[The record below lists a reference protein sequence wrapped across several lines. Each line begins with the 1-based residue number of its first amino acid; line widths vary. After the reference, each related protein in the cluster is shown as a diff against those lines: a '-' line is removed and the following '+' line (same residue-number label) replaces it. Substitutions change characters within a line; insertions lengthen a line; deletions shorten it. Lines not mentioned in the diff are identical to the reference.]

1 MRTILVMAAAL
12 AAVGAIVGGLVVG
25 GFIDV
30 APERVSRTIGE
41 ASIGGPFE
49 LVDGSGKTVDDA
61 QFRGKAMLIYFGF
74 TFCPDICPT
83 ELSAMAD
90 ALDLLPPEVADRVQ
104 PIFITIDP
112 ERDTPA
118 VVGEYAAA
126 FHPRLV
132 GLTGSPEQIQA
143 AARAY
148 RVYYAKQEA
157 ETAGAPYL
165 MAHSS
170 IIYLM
175 DEDGRFARHFSAG
188 TPPADIAAGIAEVV
202 DGD

>member
-1 MRTILVMAAAL
+1 MAAAL

-49 LVDGSGKTVDDA
+49 LVDGSGGPVADA
-61 QFRGKAMLIYFGF
+61 DFRGKAMLIYFGF
-74 TFCPDICPT
+74 TFCPDVCPT

-90 ALDLLPPEVADRVQ
+90 ALDLLPAEIADRVQ

-132 GLTGSPEQIQA
+132 GLTGSPEQVKT

-148 RVYYAKQEA
+148 RVYYAKQEP
-157 ETAGAPYL
+157 ETPGAPYL

-170 IIYLM
+170 FVYLM
-175 DEDGRFARHFSAG
+175 DADGRFARHFSAG
-188 TPPADIAAGIAEVV
+188 TPPADMAAAIEEVV
-202 DGD
+202 AGD